1 MVEPKIL
8 FCPFCRE
15 CFEGERTCPEHDIA
29 LVPLE
34 RLPPAEHEAESDED
48 DAPAGP
54 RGDDAPLGLWEPGHG
69 RGLVALGAVL
79 NALSLAL
86 VFVRGKAGSD
96 GLAAYEL
103 AVTAPSLWTL
113 LLVSFTLLFVLKR
126 RRTARALRGLRVLVP
141 ALAFIS
147 PLTVTWVLWRLV
159 RGAAVWAPGDRQIGM
174 DLGPSVYVVGVAAV
188 LILVGGLRLGISQE
202 GGKAGRP

>member
-1 MVEPKIL
+1 MAEPKIL
-8 FCPFCRE
+8 FCPFCRDS
-15 CFEGERTCPEHDIA
+15 FEGERTCPEHDIA

-34 RLPPAEHEAESDED
+34 RLPPA
-48 DAPAGP
+48 
-54 RGDDAPLGLWEPGHG
+54 LFEPGYG
-69 RGLVALGAVL
+69 RGLVAIGAVL

-126 RRTARALRGLRVLVP
+126 RRTQRALRGLRVLVP
-141 ALAFIS
+141 A
-147 PLTVTWVLWRLV
+147 
-159 RGAAVWAPGDRQIGM
+159 
-174 DLGPSVYVVGVAAV
+174 
-188 LILVGGLRLGISQE
+188 
-202 GGKAGRP
+202 

>member
-34 RLPPAEHEAESDED
+34 RLPPAELEADED
-48 DAPAGP
+48 DDGAPAAAA
-54 RGDDAPLGLWEPGHG
+54 GDDAPLSLWEPGHG
-69 RGLVALGAVL
+69 RGLVALGALL
-79 NALSLAL
+79 NALALAL
-86 VFVRGKAGSD
+86 VFVRGKSGSD

-126 RRTARALRGLRVLVP
+126 RRTPRALRGLRVLVP

-147 PLTVTWVLWRLV
+147 PLTVTWVLWRLYA
-159 RGAAVWAPGDRQIGM
+159 GAAVWAPGGRHIGLE
-174 DLGPSVYVVGVAAV
+174 LGPAVYAVGIAA
-188 LILVGGLRLGISQE
+188 LLTFVGGLRLGAQ
-202 GGKAGRP
+202 R